1 MILQP
6 IASLSVCMLL
16 YTSELQEIA
25 RKRYTIEYMEAARMY
40 VLGYLR

>member
-25 RKRYTIEYMEAARMY
+25 RKKR
-40 VLGYLR
+40 VGGLGEFLVKKSW